1 MSEVIVSKQ
10 DVNLVVSESED
21 NSVVVSPSTV
31 SSVTI
36 NTRGPQGPGGILGL
50 YGSFIDTTDQPL
62 VSTAA
67 AQRITINTTL
77 ENRGVTIASGSR
89 ITFELAGTF
98 KILASVQTTNLG
110 NQTTEVNFF
119 FKKNGNTI
127 ADSNT
132 RIDLGPRK
140 SVGVPYHGC
149 FTIEYQLTVATND
162 YVELWWAAD
171 HLQVTL
177 DNIVANGTHPA
188 APSVILNVAQVM
200 YAQTGTPPGGNI
212 GDLVVKASGT
222 DYDTV
227 WTDAPTVDKLGLDL
241 TAAETVSTGQL
252 AWNATEG
259 TIDVGLLHGSVNQI
273 GQEVQLL
280 CTNSATSLTI
290 TDGMGV
296 MFTGGNSSTLRLE
309 VQPMQANGDLPG
321 YVFFGIA
328 TQTIAPG
335 ATGYIT
341 TFGKVRGLNTSAYPE
356 DSILWCDPVNPGQ
369 FVLTEPIAP
378 QLKIAAAAVIKSHAT
393 EGVLM
398 VRADTGQNL
407 SDCHDVETDTAQDTD
422 YLGWSEDMQHWMPLS
437 VPNAAPR
444 SITIVDPQ
452 PSDSFTVFRTTRATT
467 ISQVVALVA
476 GTTPAV
482 GYELRY
488 AANRTASGTTAII
501 PAIASNTTVGSGAT
515 VQNMPIPS
523 GNYVWLNITTV
534 SGDTTEFNLSVAF

>member
-36 NTRGPQGPGGILGL
+36 NTRGPQGPGGVMGL

-280 CTNSATSLTI
+280 CTNSAASLTI
-290 TDGMGV
+290 TNGMGV
-296 MFTGGNSSTLRLE
+296 MFTGGNASTLRLE

-501 PAIASNTTVGSGAT
+501 PVIASNTTVGSGAT

-534 SGDTTEFNLSVAF
+534 SGNTTEFNLSVAF

>member
-36 NTRGPQGPGGILGL
+36 NTRGPQGPGGVMGL

-534 SGDTTEFNLSVAF
+534 SGNTTEFNLSVAF